1 MENGKVTVSAKVPRK
16 LKEEL
21 EKRGVKMSVAIR
33 RGLERELGELRI
45 KELGLQLLKVD
56 LYKISEDEVV
66 HAVSETPKES

>member
-33 RGLERELGELRI
+33 RGLERELGELKI